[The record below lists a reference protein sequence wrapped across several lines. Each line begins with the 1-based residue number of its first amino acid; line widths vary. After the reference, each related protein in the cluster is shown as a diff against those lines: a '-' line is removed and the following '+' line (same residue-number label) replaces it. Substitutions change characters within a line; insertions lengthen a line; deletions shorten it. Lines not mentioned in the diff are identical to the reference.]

1 MEATAKEKLK
11 IPYGEVQN
19 KNLVGTFLSAS
30 EVKYTQNKWRAISMF
45 AESSCNM
52 IVLMSAYIT
61 QSVITDL
68 MGALTPDKG
77 SYKHLIK
84 VHSRNAN
91 DNINETIES
100 IINKD
105 RDAAQVN
112 YLYAYTDALDAKMR
126 PRVQTIKK
134 EIEKVL
140 VERGCKKANVC
151 AWTLTCEGLA
161 RMTCQLFI
169 NVMTEIKEMFRCDMT
184 QKYIQYYIDDVYDEL
199 KGLVYELGRKFP
211 EINGI
216 DAQNMPQTSKI
227 FEEIDDDIRNAECL
241 DAAADEANNE
251 FDDERKQKNMERVEH
266 ILAEIGNEI
275 EVHKTKYSV

>member
-19 KNLVGTFLSAS
+19 KNLVGASLSAS
-30 EVKYTQNKWRAISMF
+30 EIKYTQNKWRAISMF

-77 SYKHLIK
+77 LYKHLIK

-91 DNINETIES
+91 DKINETIES

-105 RDAAQVN
+105 RDDAQIN

-140 VERGCKKANVC
+140 VERGCKKANIC
-151 AWTLTCEGLA
+151 AWALTCEGLA

-169 NVMTEIKEMFRCDMT
+169 NVMTEIKEMFRCDMS

-199 KGLVYELGRKFP
+199 KCLVYELSRKFP
-211 EINGI
+211 EMNGI

-266 ILAEIGNEI
+266 ILAEIGSEI
-275 EVHKTKYSV
+275 EEHKTKYSE

>member
-11 IPYGEVQN
+11 IPYGEVQK
-19 KNLVGTFLSAS
+19 KNFVSASLSAS

-77 SYKHLIK
+77 LNKHLIK
-84 VHSRNAN
+84 VHARNAN
-91 DNINETIES
+91 DKINETIES

-105 RDAAQVN
+105 RDDAQVN

-199 KGLVYELGRKFP
+199 KGLVYELSRKFP
-211 EINGI
+211 EMKGI
-216 DAQNMPQTSKI
+216 DVQNMPQTSKI

-266 ILAEIGNEI
+266 ILAEIGDEI
-275 EVHKTKYSV
+275 EEHKTKYST

>member
-1 MEATAKEKLK
+1 MEENAKEKLK
-11 IPYGEVQN
+11 IAYGEVQK
-19 KNLVGTFLSAS
+19 KNLVNASLSAS
-30 EVKYTQNKWRAISMF
+30 EVKYTANKWRAISMF

-68 MGALTPDKG
+68 YGALTPDKG
-77 SYKHLIK
+77 LFKHMIK
-84 VHSRNAN
+84 VHARNAN
-91 DNINETIES
+91 DKINETIDL

-105 RDAAQVN
+105 RDDEQIN

-126 PRVQTIKK
+126 PRAQTVKK

-140 VERGCKKANVC
+140 LERGCKKANIC
-151 AWTLTCEGLA
+151 AWALTCEGFA

-169 NVMTEIKEMFRCDMT
+169 NIMSEIKEMFKCDLT
-184 QKYIQYYIDDVYDEL
+184 QRYMQYYISDVYDEL
-199 KGLVYELGRKFP
+199 KGLIYELSRKFK
-211 EINGI
+211 EINGL
-216 DAQNMPQTSKI
+216 DAQNMLTTAKI
-227 FEEIDDDIRNAECL
+227 FEDIDDDIRNAQCL

-266 ILAEIGNEI
+266 ILAEIES
-275 EVHKTKYSV
+275 ELEEHKTKYSV

>member
-19 KNLVGTFLSAS
+19 KNLVSASLSAS

-77 SYKHLIK
+77 LNNHLIK
-84 VHSRNAN
+84 VHARNAK
-91 DNINETIES
+91 DKINETIES

-105 RDAAQVN
+105 RDDAQVN

-169 NVMTEIKEMFRCDMT
+169 NVMTEIKEMFRCDMS

-199 KGLVYELGRKFP
+199 KGLIYELSRKFP
-211 EINGI
+211 EMNGI

-266 ILAEIGNEI
+266 ILAEIGDEI
-275 EVHKTKYSV
+275 EEHKTKYSV

>member
-19 KNLVGTFLSAS
+19 KNLVGASLSAS
-30 EVKYTQNKWRAISMF
+30 EIKYTTNKWRAISMF

-77 SYKHLIK
+77 LFKHLIK
-84 VHSRNAN
+84 VHARNAN
-91 DNINETIES
+91 DKINETIES

-105 RDAAQVN
+105 RDDAQVN

-140 VERGCKKANVC
+140 VDRGCKKANVC

-169 NVMTEIKEMFRCDMT
+169 NVMTEIKDMFRCDMT

-199 KGLVYELGRKFP
+199 KGLVYELSRKFP
-211 EINGI
+211 EINSI
-216 DAQNMPQTSKI
+216 DVQNMPQTSKI

-266 ILAEIGNEI
+266 ILAEIGDEI
-275 EVHKTKYSV
+275 EEHKTKYSI

>member
-1 MEATAKEKLK
+1 METTAKEKLK
-11 IPYGEVQN
+11 IPYGEVRN
-19 KNLVGTFLSAS
+19 KNLVGAFLSAS
-30 EVKYTQNKWRAISMF
+30 EVKYTTNKWRAISMF

-77 SYKHLIK
+77 LYKHLIK
-84 VHSRNAN
+84 VHARNAN
-91 DNINETIES
+91 DKINETIES

-105 RDAAQVN
+105 RDDAQVN

-126 PRVQTIKK
+126 PRVQAIKK
-134 EIEKVL
+134 EIEKIL
-140 VERGCKKANVC
+140 LERGCKKANIC

-169 NVMTEIKEMFRCDMT
+169 NVMIEIKEMFRCDMS

-199 KGLVYELGRKFP
+199 KGLVYELSRKFP
-211 EINGI
+211 EMKGI
-216 DAQNMPQTSKI
+216 DAQNTPQTSKI

-266 ILAEIGNEI
+266 ILAEIGDEI
-275 EVHKTKYSV
+275 EEHKTKYSV

>member
-1 MEATAKEKLK
+1 MEATANERLK
-11 IPYGEVQN
+11 IAYGGVQK
-19 KNLVGTFLSAS
+19 KNFVSASLSAS

-52 IVLMSAYIT
+52 IVLMSAYVT

-77 SYKHLIK
+77 LYKHLIK
-84 VHSRNAN
+84 VHARNAN
-91 DNINETIES
+91 DKINETIEC

-105 RDAAQVN
+105 RDDAQVN

-140 VERGCKKANVC
+140 LERGCKKSNIC
-151 AWTLTCEGLA
+151 AWALTCEGLA

-211 EINGI
+211 EMNNI
-216 DAQNMPQTSKI
+216 DVQNMPQTSKI

-266 ILAEIGNEI
+266 ILAEIGSEI
-275 EVHKTKYSV
+275 EEHKSKYSV